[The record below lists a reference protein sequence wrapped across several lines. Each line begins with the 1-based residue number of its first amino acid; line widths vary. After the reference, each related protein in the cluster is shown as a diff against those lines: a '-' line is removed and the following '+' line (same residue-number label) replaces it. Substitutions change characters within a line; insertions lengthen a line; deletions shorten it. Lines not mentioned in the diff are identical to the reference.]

1 MICEPFA
8 ATAVQVVVT
17 HSISAGRGV
26 DEPMITRIDRD
37 VADSAT
43 LLEQHEVA
51 YRKCASRWLN
61 GDSRA
66 GHLTRSS
73 RQIHSLLCVD
83 VLDETRTIEP

>member
-1 MICEPFA
+1 MIREPFA

-17 HSISAGRGV
+17 HSITAGRGV
-26 DEPMITRIDRD
+26 DEPVIPCIDRD

-51 YRKCASRWLN
+51 YRKRASRRLN

-73 RQIHSLLCVD
+73 RQIHSLLRID
-83 VLDETRTIEP
+83 VLDEARAIEP